1 MGPLRPGGPVGGR
14 GRPGIGRG
22 GAAAEGGVWR
32 RIGGYSVIIRGFYT
46 EIARSPEP
54 IFGIAAAPA
63 AAARPRA
70 AGGDPMAAKTPPATP
85 LMAVGGV
92 AGGPFWLKNARFRA
106 KTGRLR
112 PRQRPKS
119 APWGP
124 KRGEMAALGSLTTY
138 GAGRGEGGLRS

>member
-1 MGPLRPGGPVGGR
+1 MQNHTGPDWGSLWSRLARP
-14 GRPGIGRG
+14 
-22 GAAAEGGVWR
+22 
-32 RIGGYSVIIRGFYT
+32 
-46 EIARSPEP
+46 PEP
-54 IFGIAAAPA
+54 IFGTAAAPA
-63 AAARPRA
+63 AAARPKA
-70 AGGDPMAAKTPPATP
+70 AGGDPTAAKTPPTTP
-85 LMAVGGV
+85 LTAVGGV

-119 APWGP
+119 ASWGP